1 MATGS
6 LESVGRYTML
16 AFPLSWILAS
26 RRTAISRGVWP
37 VISAVLFT
45 LIAVLSFALYW
56 VP

>member
-1 MATGS
+1 
-6 LESVGRYTML
+6 ML